1 MKKLTVIIAAMIL
14 SLSAVSFAAENSFTV
29 KSGLCFS
36 EQWGLYIANI
46 VEKDGKISNVIIDR
60 LANGKSSKE
69 LHNNYGIK
77 PISTLGKDWW
87 EQVAYYERWVVDNGL
102 DAVET
107 DDKGH
112 ALNPDLISGATINVA
127 ELSVAVKNAV
137 DGKTEDGG
145 YTIKTGTSYNDT
157 WGLYVANVIFK
168 DGAIFKVLLDYI
180 TKDGEIAKE
189 KYDNYGMKPVSSIN
203 KDWWEQAAYYED
215 WVLKNG
221 IDSVKY
227 DAEGKALNVDL
238 VSGATMLV
246 DDMTMAVRDALKD
259 EATVKQGNLTLTY
272 SDHEPL
278 GNMRTK
284 FLNDVFFPAVER
296 ETKGHVKIN
305 LVWNGE
311 ISISYE
317 NLNTVKDGSRAQITA
332 VVPEYSMKELP
343 LHQLFKSFPTGPS
356 GQKQVEFFR
365 RVYDEVPELSRE
377 LEAQNIHPIIIAT
390 GYPAAFFSL
399 KPLETLR
406 DIKGQRWR
414 SASFW
419 HKDFLANAG
428 ATPVTIPWGQGVYDA
443 LDNGTLDGLIVN
455 IDSGYDLNAHKTA
468 PNILAS
474 KKLWLGHE
482 YIIAMNKDVW
492 EKLPDED
499 KKAIERAAESSYKVL
514 GGIMDESFSRMLET
528 LRADGASVRLLSDE
542 EVSYWEN
549 ETGYKTIQEKYI
561 AGHNN
566 VDSVLDGIRRV
577 MNE

>member
-14 SLSAVSFAAENSFTV
+14 SLSAVSFAAESSFTV

-77 PISTLGKDWW
+77 PVSTLGKDWW
-87 EQVAYYERWVVDNGL
+87 EQVAYYER
-102 DAVET
+102 
-107 DDKGH
+107 
-112 ALNPDLISGATINVA
+112 
-127 ELSVAVKNAV
+127 
-137 DGKTEDGG
+137 
-145 YTIKTGTSYNDT
+145 
-157 WGLYVANVIFK
+157 
-168 DGAIFKVLLDYI
+168 
-180 TKDGEIAKE
+180 
-189 KYDNYGMKPVSSIN
+189 
-203 KDWWEQAAYYED
+203 

-514 GGIMDESFSRMLET
+514 GRIMDESFSRMLET

-566 VDSVLDGIRRV
+566 VGSVLDGIRRV